1 MSQKLAP
8 FLHLLKE
15 MVRTISQLARQQRY
29 RSYRQLILMRYLV
42 QMAVFS

>member
-15 MVRTISQLARQQRY
+15 MVRTISQLARQLA
-29 RSYRQLILMRYLV
+29 SILQQNFQKRL
-42 QMAVFS
+42 AVPKNGPK